1 MPFALSE
8 RAAVAGYRLIAV
20 EEIGSTNAE
29 ALARARD
36 GERGLLWIVARR
48 QNAGRGR
55 HGREWQTLEGNLA
68 ASLLIVEDLPLPIA
82 ATLGFVAGLAVHEAI
97 RICAPGLEIALKW
110 PNDVLAGEAK
120 LAGILLESE
129 PRGSAVALVV
139 GIGVNVAAAP
149 GMLPYPATS
158 LAARGRHVHREALF
172 AALADAWL
180 DYMRL
185 WDHGRGMARIRTLWL
200 DRAAG
205 LGGPVTV
212 RIGGRS
218 MRGIFETLDESG
230 RMMVRGDDRAL
241 VPVSAGE
248 IYFGTRAGSQPAGAH

>member
-8 RAAVAGYRLIAV
+8 RAAAAGYRLIAF

-29 ALARARD
+29 ALARAHD

-82 ATLGFVAGLAVHEAI
+82 ATLGFVAGLAVHEALHA
-97 RICAPGLEIALKW
+97 CAPGLDVALKW

-120 LAGILLESE
+120 LAGVLLESE
-129 PRGSAVALVV
+129 PRDGTLALVV
-139 GIGVNVAAAP
+139 GIGINVAAAP
-149 GMLPYPATS
+149 AGLPYPATS
-158 LAARGRHVHREALF
+158 MAALRRHVRLDVLF
-172 AALADAWL
+172 GALADAWL
-180 DYMRL
+180 DYVRL

-200 DRAAG
+200 ERAAG
-205 LGGPVTV
+205 VGGPVTV
-212 RIGGRS
+212 QICGRS

-248 IYFGTRAGSQPAGAH
+248 VYFGARAGSESARAD